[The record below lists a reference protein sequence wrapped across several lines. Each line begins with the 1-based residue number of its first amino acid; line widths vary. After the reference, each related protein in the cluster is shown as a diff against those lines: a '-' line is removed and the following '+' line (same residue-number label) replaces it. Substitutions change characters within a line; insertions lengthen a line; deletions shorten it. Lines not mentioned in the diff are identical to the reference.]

1 LSSSS
6 SRSNKSSSSSSR
18 QTPWGQVQESGL
30 GQTRAR
36 RGWLL
41 TQETRQNHHRHPN
54 QKGPHAHLLPHCTR
68 SSRPRDRFVHRR
80 QPTQRTSRE
89 AQIMRGMQTQRQHR
103 DGQTL
108 PGRSQLVAGVDER
121 RDGRRPRTPQTPPT
135 FPILVLPRL
144 VLLGTAQG
152 DQGIQNPSLTD
163 RALRNYSC
171 GRGRLSAR

>member
-1 LSSSS
+1 
-6 SRSNKSSSSSSR
+6 
-18 QTPWGQVQESGL
+18 
-30 GQTRAR
+30 
-36 RGWLL
+36 
-41 TQETRQNHHRHPN
+41 
-54 QKGPHAHLLPHCTR
+54 
-68 SSRPRDRFVHRR
+68 
-80 QPTQRTSRE
+80 
-89 AQIMRGMQTQRQHR
+89 MRGMQTQRQHR

-121 RDGRRPRTPQTPPT
+121 RDGRRPRTPQTPLT